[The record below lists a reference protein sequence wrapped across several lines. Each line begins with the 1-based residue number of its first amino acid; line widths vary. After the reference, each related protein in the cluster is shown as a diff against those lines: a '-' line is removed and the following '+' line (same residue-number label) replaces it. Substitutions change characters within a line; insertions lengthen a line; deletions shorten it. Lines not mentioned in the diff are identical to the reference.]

1 MPIWRGE
8 KMKKIVI
15 ALLVLLLSAC
25 SSVTKNDGSDVMGT
39 DDIQISLR
47 YYADTVTEK
56 SYKEIE
62 KKFGLFP
69 SMIYIDSNYKK
80 IGWIFEGGM
89 FGCLCEDDS
98 NQSFLFNDK
107 NQTFYYYDDGLGVMR
122 EMYASLYFGEMTLI
136 SEGVYEV
143 QGEFCPSYEVANK
156 GLELANNVDFYV
168 VVKADTMSIVLE
180 DLTLTE
186 LENYVSDSYYMLV
199 SQE

>member
-1 MPIWRGE
+1 
-8 KMKKIVI
+8 MKKIVI